1 MTHPLMK
8 HSALTLFAQRTRI
21 PTSARSIGF
30 CVIWV
35 FISSSSSSNFHVP
48 PEGGIGISDDHTGK
62 GAIIRGRFVEFAGSV
77 LAARVIVQS
86 LQGLTAGSR
95 AWCSCLFAQRHKH
108 TSKSVFLLN
117 PVPQ

>member
-1 MTHPLMK
+1 MK
-8 HSALTLFAQRTRI
+8 HSALALFAQRTRI

-77 LAARVIVQS
+77 LAARVVVQS
-86 LQGLTAGSR
+86 LQGLTGSR
-95 AWCSCLFAQRHKH
+95 ARGSCLFAQRHKH
-108 TSKSVFLLN
+108 TSKSMFLLN